1 MKRLL
6 LEWLISC
13 AVDDGRPLPDWL
25 ARRVA
30 RDPRLKAFYE
40 QTQLL
45 GVVLQGPCSVGE
57 GVTGR
62 AFERRR
68 RPAGAAPPRR
78 NRAWGFAAAAAAS
91 MGWAAWLATA
101 SSPAPE
107 VTPQQLATQL
117 ATVPHAVSA
126 WWGQAARESQAF
138 LAAHSPLQRP
148 SAATGAGLSWKTL
161 APDAEAPVRSE
172 LTSVVSEARLLA
184 EQVQSWSDATWE
196 FLADPADLG
205 PNAG

>member
-13 AVDDGRPLPDWL
+13 AVDDRRPLPAWL

-30 RDPRLKAFYE
+30 RDPRLKAFYA

-45 GVVLQGPCSVGE
+45 GAVLQGPSSFAE
-57 GVTGR
+57 GGHGR
-62 AFERRR
+62 ALGRLR
-68 RPAGAAPPRR
+68 RPRAAAAPRR
-78 NRAWGFAAAAAAS
+78 SRAWGFAAAAAAS
-91 MGWAAWLATA
+91 MGGVAWLATG
-101 SSPAPE
+101 STPAPE

-117 ATVPHAVSA
+117 ASVPHAVSA

-148 SAATGAGLSWKTL
+148 SAATGAGLSWRAL

-172 LTSVVSEARLLA
+172 LTSVVSEARSLA

-196 FLADPADLG
+196 FLASPADLG